1 MAYKDIQARSVGP
14 ELARLLPHDGL
25 PWYRKHH
32 LLRLNYSLLCLFL
45 LSASVGYDGTL
56 MNGLQALPRWQVFM
70 NNPTGAW
77 LGFVNAVQNL
87 SAFVLYPVV
96 AWCSDRYGRK
106 TTLGISFLWLALA
119 VGLQSA
125 AINPT
130 MFVFG
135 RLFIGAS
142 ASFTSGFAP
151 ILMAETAYPTHRG
164 IVTAMFMCGWYV
176 GSFLAAWVTFGTR
189 NAPGN
194 WSWRI
199 PSLLQCAIPIL
210 ALPGFVMAPESP
222 RWLVS
227 QERVEEAHAF
237 LIRYHAGGEENTPL
251 ANFELQEI
259 INSLA
264 LEARY
269 RRSSSWLDLLRGRGN
284 LGIVSY
290 YLAPVLRSIGI
301 TSVKKQTM
309 ISGFLQL
316 WNLVLSVG
324 AAFNVDRFGRR
335 PLFLVSGVGMLCAY
349 IVISG
354 LSGSFAQTNIASTGT
369 AVIPFLFL
377 YYGFYD
383 IAFTPLLVSYTCEIW
398 PYDLRAKGLAPGM
411 NSTRVALFFNTF
423 VNPTILDAIAWKYYN
438 VYCAILVVISV
449 TIWLWYP
456 ETKGYT
462 LEETAVLFDRDV
474 DKEIRGS
481 KESTLTVEDKG
492 ALSNTS
498 HVERA

>member
-1 MAYKDIQARSVGP
+1 
-14 ELARLLPHDGL
+14 
-25 PWYRKHH
+25 
-32 LLRLNYSLLCLFL
+32 
-45 LSASVGYDGTL
+45 
-56 MNGLQALPRWQVFM
+56 MNGLHALPRWQAFM

-77 LGFVNAVQNL
+77 LGFVNAVQSL
-87 SAFVLYPVV
+87 SAFILYPAV

-106 TTLGISFLWLALA
+106 TTLGINFLWLALA
-119 VGLQSA
+119 VGLQTA
-125 AINPT
+125 ATNHT

-142 ASFTSGFAP
+142 ASFTSGSVP

-164 IVTAMFMCGWYV
+164 IITAMFMCGWYV

-189 NAPGN
+189 SAPGN

-199 PSLLQCAIPIL
+199 PSLLQCAILIL
-210 ALPGFVMAPESP
+210 AVPGFLMAPESP

-237 LIRYHAGGEENTPL
+237 LIRYHAGGDENSPL

-259 INSLA
+259 VNSLA

-284 LGIVSY
+284 RHRSFISVTLGVFAQWDGVGIVSY

-301 TSVKKQTM
+301 TSIKNQTM

-316 WNLVLSVG
+316 WNLILSIG
-324 AAFNVDRFGRR
+324 AAFNADRFGRR
-335 PLFLVSGVGMLCAY
+335 PLFLVSSVGMLCAY

-369 AVIPFLFL
+369 AVIPFSLYTTASTTLPLRRFL
-377 YYGFYD
+377 SRIHARSGHT
-383 IAFTPLLVSYTCEIW
+383 I
-398 PYDLRAKGLAPGM
+398 
-411 NSTRVALFFNTF
+411 F
-423 VNPTILDAIAWKYYN
+423 VPM
-438 VYCAILVVISV
+438 V
-449 TIWLWYP
+449 
-456 ETKGYT
+456 
-462 LEETAVLFDRDV
+462 
-474 DKEIRGS
+474 
-481 KESTLTVEDKG
+481 
-492 ALSNTS
+492 
-498 HVERA
+498 